1 MGLENWACAGVESM
15 RNITGAMKGAL
26 LGSLDPDTNP
36 FDTTEG
42 PPPLKAQFK
51 RPSGVARPISL
62 KPFL

>member
-1 MGLENWACAGVESM
+1 M